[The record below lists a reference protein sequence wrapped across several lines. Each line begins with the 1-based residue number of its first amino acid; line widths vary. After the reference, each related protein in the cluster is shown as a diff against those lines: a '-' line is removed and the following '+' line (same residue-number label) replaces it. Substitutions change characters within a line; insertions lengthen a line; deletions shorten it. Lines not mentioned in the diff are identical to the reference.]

1 MAIRDGRG
9 NLAGPLTCLILAV
22 PCMSATLYAAT
33 APAAASATP
42 GAAPAATL
50 ALAAQPPPAAAPV
63 QTAAATAAPVE
74 FDSAFLRGGAQVDV
88 SRFSRG
94 NPVLPGDYLVDLEI
108 NGKWLGH
115 ASVRFVAQPNSDIA
129 QPCIEREL
137 IARLGLDFEKLSE
150 SARSLLRKAQAGDC
164 VDLAA
169 MIPDSVVSF
178 DLGRLR
184 LEISV
189 PQAAMLHKPRGY
201 VGPELWDP
209 GVTSATLGYNV
220 NAYRSANSELT
231 TTVGH
236 LDLAMGLN
244 FGSWHLRQRSSL
256 DVASDQPTTYQNIAT
271 YLAHDIPAIRSDLTI
286 GDSFTDGAVFDSFGF
301 RGVSLATDDQMLPD
315 SQLEYAPVVHG
326 IARTNARV
334 VVTQNG
340 NTILETTVSPG
351 AFEINDLYATGYGG
365 DLHVTIYEADGT
377 QSTFTVPYASV
388 VQLLRPGVWRY
399 TAVAGE
405 VEQPSL
411 TGTER
416 FVQAT
421 LQHGFNNYITAYTGA
436 VGAQRYAAGLAGVAV
451 NTVMGAVALDVTEAR
466 ASFTNAV
473 ASSGQSVRFSYSKL
487 VSRTQTNIALST
499 YRYSSSGYYSFSEAQ
514 AAEQAEQAARVT
526 PITQA
531 TPITPITPDTQVAAL
546 TQATQA
552 GVDAGAA
559 SRARSEWLLNINQ
572 TLPHRWGS
580 FYLTASVR
588 NYWQASGTTLQ
599 YQGGYT
605 NHVRLWHTSLSYSIS
620 AARQNN
626 VTTGKPDNQ
635 VQLNFSLPLG
645 RTPHSPMLS
654 ATVNQDTT
662 AGVRTRGGQEM
673 INGTWGEN
681 SQASYSVSANQSA
694 TGDAFAAD
702 GQYRSN
708 YAGMSASV
716 SAGGGYSQQSLG
728 ATGGLVVHPGGVTF
742 ANQMTD
748 TIGIVEAIGAEGARV
763 TNNVGTTIG
772 RSGYAVLP
780 FLMPYRLNSV
790 NIDPDDAVS
799 PDVEFKS
806 TSESVAPRL
815 NSVVMIRF
823 QTVSGQAVLITAHR
837 EDGSVVPFGA
847 SVYDGQGGEVGLAGQ
862 DGGIYVRGIAQS
874 GLLTARWGE
883 APDEQCAFKYQL
895 PPKRKEDAP
904 LVRID
909 VTCRAELV
917 AQARHQS
924 SGENT
929 GN

>member
-1 MAIRDGRG
+1 MAIREGRARRTLQELLSRLR
-9 NLAGPLTCLILAV
+9 LAALCAPAFLFVAV
-22 PCMSATLYAAT
+22 SPAGATTAQEGASSAAT
-33 APAAASATP
+33 S
-42 GAAPAATL
+42 AAPS
-50 ALAAQPPPAAAPV
+50 AAPV
-63 QTAAATAAPVE
+63 QTAAAAPVE

-108 NGKWLGH
+108 NGKWIGH

-129 QPCIEREL
+129 QPCIERAL
-137 IARLGLDFEKLSE
+137 IVRLGLDFEKLSE
-150 SARSLLRKAQAGDC
+150 SARTLLQQAQAGGC
-164 VDLAA
+164 LDLAA
-169 MIPDSVVSF
+169 MIPDTAVSF
-178 DLGRLR
+178 DLSQLR
-184 LEISV
+184 LDISI
-189 PQAAMLHKPRGY
+189 PQVAMLHKARGY
-201 VGPELWDP
+201 VAPELWDT
-209 GVTSATLGYNV
+209 GVTSATLGYNL
-220 NAYRSANSELT
+220 NAYRSAASELT

-236 LDLAMGLN
+236 LDLATGLN

-256 DVASDQPTTYQNIAT
+256 DVASDQPTSYQNIAT
-271 YLAHDIPAIRSDLTI
+271 YLAHDIPAIRSDLTV

-301 RGVSLATDDQMLPD
+301 RGVWLATDDQMLPD

-326 IARTNARV
+326 IAHTNARV
-334 VVTQNG
+334 VITQNG

-411 TGTER
+411 PGSER

-421 LQHGFNNYITAYTGA
+421 LQHGFNNYLTAYTGA
-436 VGAQRYAAGLAGVAV
+436 VGAQRYAAGLVGVAI

-466 ASFTNAV
+466 ASFADAA
-473 ASSGQSVRFSYSKL
+473 ASSGQSVRFTYSKL
-487 VSRTQTNIALST
+487 VTRTQTNIALST

-514 AAEQAEQAARVT
+514 AAQQATQAAPVA
-526 PITQA
+526 PLTQA
-531 TPITPITPDTQVAAL
+531 TPVTPVTQSAPLTSVAQSAADT
-546 TQATQA
+546 
-552 GVDAGAA
+552 GPA
-559 SRARSEWLLNINQ
+559 SRARSEWLVNINQ
-572 TLPHRWGS
+572 TLPRRWGN
-580 FYLTASVR
+580 FYVTASVR

-605 NHVRLWHTSLSYSIS
+605 NHIRLGRTSLSYSIS
-620 AARQNN
+620 AARQKNLM
-626 VTTGKPDNQ
+626 TGKPDDQ

-645 RTPHSPMLS
+645 RSPHSPMLS
-654 ATVNQDTT
+654 VSRNQDTS
-662 AGVRTRGGQEM
+662 AGVRTHGGQEM

-681 SQASYSVSANQSA
+681 SQASYSVSANQSP
-694 TGDAFAAD
+694 GGNSFAAD

-708 YAGMSASV
+708 YAGLSASV
-716 SAGGGYSQQSLG
+716 SAGDGYSQQSLG

-874 GLLTARWGE
+874 GILTARWGD

-895 PPKRKEDAP
+895 PPKRKADAP

-909 VTCRAELV
+909 ATCRAELV
-917 AQARHQS
+917 AQAQHTG

-929 GN
+929 GK